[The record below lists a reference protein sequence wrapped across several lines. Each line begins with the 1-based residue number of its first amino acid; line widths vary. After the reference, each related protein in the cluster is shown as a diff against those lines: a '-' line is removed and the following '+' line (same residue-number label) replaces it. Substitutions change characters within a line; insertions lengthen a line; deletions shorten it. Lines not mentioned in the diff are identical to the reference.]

1 MSHSLRYT
9 LKIVRRS
16 RGGAIL
22 RSGAIAIAAALT
34 FFVLAQS
41 STVRRQ
47 ASELAVG
54 GIDASLIE
62 RATLALTVIAIAVGA
77 LQVGVIMTRVVLQR
91 MREIGILKAAGVSTN
106 AIFWIFAFEALIYGF
121 VGGVLGCLI
130 GLVVAVLGP
139 TPDAGETVRAALV
152 TVGLSTVIATLAG
165 IAPARRAV
173 RASAVEA
180 ISYAW

>member
-1 MSHSLRYT
+1 MNRSLRYT
-9 LKIVRRS
+9 LKIVGRS
-16 RGGAIL
+16 RGGAVL
-22 RSGAIAIAAALT
+22 RSGAIAVAAALT

-62 RATLALTVIAIAVGA
+62 RATVALTVIAIAVGA

-91 MREIGILKAAGVSTN
+91 MREIGILKAAGVSTRS
-106 AIFWIFAFEALIYGF
+106 IFWIFTFEALIYGF

-130 GLVVAVLGP
+130 GLAVSVLGP
-139 TPDAGETVRAALV
+139 APEAGEAARAAAV
-152 TVGLSTVIATLAG
+152 TVALSTVIATLAG
-165 IAPARRAV
+165 LAPARRAV
-173 RASAVEA
+173 RAPAVEA
-180 ISYAW
+180 ISYSW